1 MNAEDGKFVELHRDK
16 EDPTLDAV
24 MIREVI
30 GDELI
35 VVSICLFHL

>member
-1 MNAEDGKFVELHRDK
+1 MELHRDK

-35 VVSICLFHL
+35 VVSAL